1 MPQRKSSSTYIYA
14 RGRRKS
20 AVAMLR
26 LFKGKGKDMINEKK
40 INEIYSSPGELKIL
54 YRPFEVTDTKGKFY
68 FSAKV
73 SGGGK
78 SGQLDAIKLAISR
91 ALVNTDESYKEL
103 LKEEKLLTCDSRIKE
118 RKKPGLKKARKKE
131 QFSKR

>member
-26 LFKGKGKDMINEKK
+26 LFKGKGTDMINEKK
-40 INEIYSSPGELKIL
+40 IAQIYSSPGELKIL
-54 YRPFEVTDTKGKFY
+54 YRPFEVTDTKGKFH

-91 ALVNTDESYKEL
+91 ALVSADESYKEL
-103 LKEEKLLTCDSRIKE
+103 LKEAKLLTCDSRIKE